1 MRACLLH
8 GFGWLTGAFV
18 CALVCA
24 PGPAAAQSQGTAEDA
39 YAYAAP
45 QSVPTGEARPADA
58 PIGAEPSADD
68 ESAMLGQMPMFDPA
82 TLAATT
88 PSKPLKLPSLYAPQP
103 FDVSRSDQ
111 SSGSSTVVVK
121 KPLPAEYGATVGAD
135 LNLASTPST
144 GYRPN
149 PAAPAIADNP
159 GSGAAWASVGVTQ
172 YTSVDA
178 RLDATNTQ
186 SKIGGTLKQ
195 SIPLGQKFSV
205 TLQNTYSVTDTFN
218 PATASPSSLSNLP
231 LMTAPAAAA
240 PTTAP
245 MQIWGDEKNVK
256 FNILPT
262 GTTLG
267 AGLTTASNDPIT
279 HNMLSADQKLYG
291 PLHVTT
297 AVTDVGQTTVSKS
310 ISAGLKFNW

>member
-1 MRACLLH
+1 L
-8 GFGWLTGAFV
+8 GWLTGVFV
-18 CALVCA
+18 CVFVYAS
-24 PGPAAAQSQGTAEDA
+24 GPAAAQAQDSAENA

-45 QSVPTGEARPADA
+45 EQAPAGDARPADA

-68 ESAMLGQMPMFDPA
+68 ESALLGQMLMFDPATLAA

-103 FDVSRSDQ
+103 LDVSRSDQ
-111 SSGSSTVVVK
+111 PSGSSTVVVK
-121 KPLPAEYGATVGAD
+121 KPLPTEYGITVGAD
-135 LNLASTPST
+135 LNLATTP
-144 GYRPN
+144 GANYRPN

-186 SKIGGTLKQ
+186 SKVGGTLKH

-231 LMTAPAAAA
+231 LMTAPAATA

-245 MQIWGDEKNVK
+245 MQIWGDERNVK

-279 HNMLSADQKLYG
+279 HNTLSADQKLYG